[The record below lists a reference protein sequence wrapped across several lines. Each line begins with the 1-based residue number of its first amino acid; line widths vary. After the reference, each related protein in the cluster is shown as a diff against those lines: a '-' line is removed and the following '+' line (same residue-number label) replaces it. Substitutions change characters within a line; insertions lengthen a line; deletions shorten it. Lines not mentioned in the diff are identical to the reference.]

1 MSEAPNDATPSDDT
15 PSDGTV
21 SGAAASDEA
30 LTAATGRPWA
40 GWFGLLDAA
49 GAQAWTHPQIAR
61 WLHDEHGVPGWWS
74 QAVTV
79 GFEQARGLRMPG
91 QRADGSFEV
100 SASKTFPLEQQA
112 ALDAVVAAVTAGLG
126 QAPTS
131 ESRAARYATAR
142 WKLGQGGSLLATAN
156 PTKAGRT
163 SVSLTRQGVP
173 DAAALGPAKAA
184 MAEWLATAA
193 S

>member
-1 MSEAPNDATPSDDT
+1 MADT
-15 PSDGTV
+15 PANDTV
-21 SGAAASDEA
+21 SGTGTSDEA
-30 LTAATGRPWA
+30 LTAATGRPWSE
-40 GWFGLLDAA
+40 WFDLLDAA
-49 GAQAWTHPQIAR
+49 GAEAWPHARIAR
-61 WLHDEHGVPGWWS
+61 WLHEEQGVPGWWS

-100 SASKTFPLEQQA
+100 STSRTFPLDQQA

-131 ESRAARYATAR
+131 QGRTARYPTAR
-142 WKLGQGGSLLATAN
+142 WKLAEGGSLLATAAL
-156 PTKAGRT
+156 TKAGRT
-163 SVSLTRQGVP
+163 SVSLTRGGLA

-184 MAEWLATAA
+184 MAGWLGVA
-193 S
+193 SSGPAHGLD